1 MDYIE
6 YELVRSNRKTV
17 SIRINEE
24 GEVIVR
30 APLRLAKDKIDE
42 LVIEKADWIENTIAK
57 LAESKE
63 RLGNVHKLSDAEL
76 ERLKRIA
83 RVELRNL
90 VREYAPLVG
99 AGYGRVTI
107 RAQKSRWGSCNKD
120 GNINL
125 NCLLVLAP
133 IEVRKYVV
141 VHELCHR
148 IEMNHSKRFWDEVAR
163 VLPNYK
169 ECRAWLR
176 KEGNDLIAMLP

>member
-17 SIRINEE
+17 SIQVNEE

-30 APLRLAKDKIDE
+30 APLRMAKYKIDE
-42 LVIEKADWIENTIAK
+42 LVIEKADWIEKSIDKIN
-57 LAESKE
+57 ESKE
-63 RLGNVHKLSDAEL
+63 RKESVRKLSDAEL

-90 VREYAPLVG
+90 VWEYAPLVG
-99 AGYGRVTI
+99 AGYGRIVI
-107 RAQKSRWGSCNKD
+107 RAQKSRWGSCSKE

-133 IEVRKYVV
+133 PEVRKYVV

-148 IEMNHSKRFWDEVAR
+148 IEMNHSKRFWAEVAR
-163 VLPNYK
+163 VFPDYK